1 MDKLSWVKELV
12 QEELRMEESGIVD
25 VQMGFDPERHLTTES
40 LEFLQDLKASFV
52 EVATAFNQMKSTQLG
67 RVKIYGI
74 SNTHS
79 DFMLF
84 RNGFKLIFSLK
95 EPGIISMKFQYA
107 GTSFVGSAG
116 PEWAGSSPEDLLHA
130 RWGPFGDLIWTY
142 QDQPIKLD
150 YLVRYYMS
158 RFVRES
164 AK

>member
-1 MDKLSWVKELV
+1 MDKLSWIRDLV
-12 QEELRMEESGIVD
+12 QAEQKMEESGIVD
-25 VQMGFDPERHLTTES
+25 FSLGFDPAKHLFTETIHF
-40 LEFLQDLKASFV
+40 LEDLKTAFI
-52 EVATAFNQMKSTQLG
+52 EGATAFNQMKATQLG

-74 SNTHS
+74 SNTHA

-84 RNGFKLIFSLK
+84 RNGFKLIFAQR
-95 EPGIISMKFQYA
+95 EPGIVSIRFQYA
-107 GTSFVGSAG
+107 GAQFSAQS
-116 PEWAGSSPEDLLHA
+116 EAESVDEAILHA

-150 YLVRYYMS
+150 YLVRYYMT

>member
-25 VQMGFDPERHLTTES
+25 VELGFDPEKHLMQES
-40 LEFLQDLKASFV
+40 FEFLHDLKASFV

-74 SNTHS
+74 SNTHA

-84 RNGFKLIFSLK
+84 RNGFKLIFSLR
-95 EPGIISMKFQYA
+95 EPGLISMKFQVA
-107 GTSFVGSAG
+107 GTSFAAGAG
-116 PEWAGSSPEDLLHA
+116 PSWPTDNEDLLQA

-142 QDQPIKLD
+142 QEQPIKLD